1 MSLFIEREELEIL
14 RKKLDDAVK
23 NGIGSVVFI
32 SGEPGSGKTTLIE
45 QFLKECDSYYE
56 QNILTA
62 SSRCLDMDGVS
73 RGFLPWKE
81 ILIELDAD
89 KAAGKDEEKKNN
101 FKKVIKVIFDDAG
114 PEWIQSI
121 DVIGDIAAAA
131 LTTAKAISKTDTID
145 VATGEVKKL
154 SFAERL
160 KNAFD
165 YSAGA
170 WLGAIPMVG
179 GLFEAIFKTSQKLA
193 ENEQQTFLKS
203 QEDFFWLVSKKLRDM
218 AKENPI
224 VIFLD
229 DLQWADL
236 SSINLLFY
244 LARNIKDRTYPLIII
259 GSYRY
264 ECLKEGRFN
273 PIKGTIE
280 QHPLL
285 EKINNLIRYS
295 ALEEIQLSLFNKA
308 QIRDLINITFK
319 NNDFTESFAADLY
332 NLTKGNPLFV
342 DETLKNLQENF
353 FIYQDSNKVFKLR
366 RKFTIN
372 EIPKTIAAVLNDR
385 FLRLNDDMQLFLQV
399 ASVQGE
405 RFSLEIISKILGE
418 NLVKIEKTNANL
430 SDIHKMVQKS
440 DVIDESFREY
450 YEFSNNLLQKYVYE
464 SLNADFRLSLHRKVA
479 NAYREYQT
487 EDGLKNYAY
496 HLGVATKIFDQNGQI
511 TDKIANISTDDVNE
525 IINAYKKL
533 SNNYIKSFRL
543 EEANIICHNIVRL
556 SGLINDIE
564 AEIEYTN
571 VIGKGLKLSGKWNDA
586 EKYYKSAYEKS
597 NLIKNSELSQQVT
610 ENYISFLELKARS
623 FEKSNKL
630 NESINI
636 YSDALKILNPL
647 PFGLM
652 EARLTKQLL
661 WLFMITGK
669 ANQIKKLIDETLNKA
684 KSTDL
689 YDEFYEQI
697 LSLISKGIDFNS
709 TIGDGRNNLKLN
721 QILSTLRN
729 TYK

>member
-1 MSLFIEREELEIL
+1 MSLFIERLELEKL
-14 RKKLDDAVK
+14 RTKLDDAVK

-45 QFLKECDSYYE
+45 KFLKECDSYYE

-121 DVIGDIAAAA
+121 DIIGDIAAAA

-145 VATGEVKKL
+145 VSTGEVKKL

-160 KNAFD
+160 KNAFNH
-165 YSAGA
+165 SAGA

-244 LARNIKDRTYPLIII
+244 LARNIKDRTYPLLII

-273 PIKGTIE
+273 PIKGIIE

-285 EKINNLIRYS
+285 EKINNLVRYS
-295 ALEEIQLSLFNKA
+295 ALEEIQLCLFNKA
-308 QIRDLINITFK
+308 QIRELINVTFPR
-319 NNDFTESFAADLY
+319 NEFPETFASDIY

-342 DETLKNLQENF
+342 DETLKNLLENF
-353 FIYQDSNKVFKLR
+353 FIYQDKNKVFRLR
-366 RKFTIN
+366 NKFTIN

-385 FLRLNDDMQLFLQV
+385 FMRLNEEMQLFLQV

-405 RFSLEIISKILGE
+405 RFSLEIISRILSE
-418 NLVKIEKTNANL
+418 NLVKVEKINANL
-430 SDIHKMVQKS
+430 SDIHRMVQKS
-440 DVIDESFREY
+440 DVIDEDFREY
-450 YEFSNNLLQKYVYE
+450 YEFSNNLLQKYIYE
-464 SLNADFRLSLHRKVA
+464 SLNPDFRLSLHRKVA
-479 NAYREYQT
+479 NAYKEYQT
-487 EDGLKNYAY
+487 EDGLKNFAF
-496 HLGVATKIFDQNGQI
+496 HLGVASRIFDQKGQI
-511 TDKIANISTDDVNE
+511 LEKVYNINSDDVKE
-525 IINAYKKL
+525 ILVAYKKI

-543 EEANIICHNIVRL
+543 EEANIICHNIILL
-556 SGLINDIE
+556 SSLINDIE
-564 AEIEYTN
+564 TEIEYIT
-571 VIGKGLKLSGKWNDA
+571 VIGKGLKLAGKWNEA

-597 NLIKNSELSQQVT
+597 KNLSNDELYRRVI
-610 ENYISFLELKARS
+610 ENYVSFLELKARS
-623 FEKSNKL
+623 YEKSNRI
-630 NESINI
+630 NEAINSYI
-636 YSDALKILNPL
+636 TALQVLKNMQFSMI
-647 PFGLM
+647 
-652 EARLTKQLL
+652 EQRLTKQLL
-661 WLFMITGK
+661 WLYMISGK
-669 ANQIKKLIDETLNKA
+669 TTNIKTLIDESLF
-684 KSTDL
+684 KSKNTEY
-689 YDEFYEQI
+689 YDEFYGQLI
-697 LSLISKGIDFNS
+697 SLISKGIEFNS
-709 TIGDGRNNLKLN
+709 SIGDGRNNNRLN
-721 QILSTLRN
+721 QILTTLRN
-729 TYK
+729 TPT